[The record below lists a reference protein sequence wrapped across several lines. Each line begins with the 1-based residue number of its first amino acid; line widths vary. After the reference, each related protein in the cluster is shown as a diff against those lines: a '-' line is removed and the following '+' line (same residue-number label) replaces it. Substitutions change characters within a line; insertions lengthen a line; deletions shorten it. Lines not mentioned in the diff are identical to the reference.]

1 MATDRIALITGGMG
15 GLGEAIAVRLHAQG
29 HRVAVTHSLGNP
41 HVGAWLAEQQTH
53 GRDFQA
59 FAVDVADYEACQR
72 CAAEVVAKV
81 GPVDILVNNAGIT
94 QDVTFKRMTLEAW
107 RHVLA
112 TDLDSVFNMTKPLY
126 DGMIARGWGRIINIS
141 SVNGSKGAF
150 GQTNYSAAKAG
161 IHGFTK
167 ALALECAAKGVTVN
181 TVSPGYL
188 ATRMTRDIPED
199 VMQQRILPQ
208 IPLGRLGRPEEV
220 AALVAFLC
228 TEDAAYLTGANLAVN
243 GGLHMQ

>member
-1 MATDRIALITGGMG
+1 MTIQRIALITGGMG
-15 GLGEAIAVRLHAQG
+15 GLGEAIAIRLHAQG
-29 HRVAVTHSLGNP
+29 HRVVVTHSLGNA
-41 HVGAWLAEQQTH
+41 HVTSWVAEQHAYGRLFQT
-53 GRDFQA
+53 
-59 FAVDVADYEACQR
+59 FAVDVADYNACQR
-72 CAAEVVAKV
+72 CAAEVLSIV

-107 RHVLA
+107 RNVLA

-126 DGMIARGWGRIINIS
+126 EAMIDRGWGRIINIS
-141 SVNGSKGAF
+141 SVNGSRGAF
-150 GQTNYSAAKAG
+150 GQTNYAAAKAG

-181 TVSPGYL
+181 TISPGYL
-188 ATRMTRDIPED
+188 ATRMTRDIPGEI
-199 VMQQRILPQ
+199 MRERILPQ

-228 TEDAAYLTGANLAVN
+228 GEDAAYITGANLAVN

>member
-1 MATDRIALITGGMG
+1 MTTDRIALITGGMG
-15 GLGEAIAVRLHAQG
+15 GLGEAIAVRLHAHG
-29 HRVAVTHSLGNP
+29 HRVVVTHSLGNA
-41 HVGAWLAEQQTH
+41 HVAAWLAEQQAH
-53 GRDFQA
+53 GRAFQA

-72 CAAEVVAKV
+72 CAAEVVTKV

-107 RHVLA
+107 RNVLA

-126 DGMIARGWGRIINIS
+126 DGMIARGWGRVINIS

>member
-29 HRVAVTHSLGNP
+29 HRVAVTHTLGNP